1 MIRITELKL
10 PLSAV
15 PVEARRTADAPTETD
30 ADRAPAPHPV
40 DALKLLAAKALGIT
54 PADIASLQVFKRSFD
69 ARKAELLVV
78 YIVDLSLADSTR
90 ESALLQHFE
99 SHPHIG
105 ESPDMAYHPVGHA
118 PAGLTDRPVV
128 VGFGPCGMFAALVL
142 AQMGFRPIVLER
154 GTTVRQRTKDTWG
167 LWRKNTLQPESNVQF
182 GEGGAGTFSDGK
194 LYSQIKDP
202 RFLGRKVMAE
212 FVKAG
217 APSEILYEAHPHIGT
232 FKLVK
237 VVESIREQIIALG
250 GEVRFG
256 HRVVNLLLNQ
266 EHGTPHLRGLEVLNT
281 VNNSITELPASH
293 VVIALGHSA
302 RDTFAMLHQRGV
314 AMQAKAF
321 SVGFRIEHP
330 QSVIDKARWG
340 RHAGHPMLGAADYK
354 LVHHAEHGAGKGR
367 SVYSFC
373 MCPGG
378 TVVAATSEPGRVVT
392 NGMSQYS
399 RNERNANAGLVVG
412 IDPQDFP
419 HDTSS
424 FVQAFGPVDGVRY
437 AQEAAALA
445 AAHPAGSAAA
455 THPLA
460 GIALQ
465 RALESGAYAL
475 GGSSYEAPGQLVG
488 DFIAARPS
496 TALGSVQPSYKQGVK
511 LGDLAPSLPDYAIAA
526 IREALPVFGKKIK
539 GFDMVDAVLTGV
551 ETRTSSPLK
560 IPRGDNLQSTNV
572 AGLYPAGEGAS
583 YAGGILSAAV
593 DGIKVAE
600 AVARSL
606 LGLRTAA

>member
-10 PLSAV
+10 PLSSV
-15 PVEARRTADAPTETD
+15 PVAVRRAADAPTETD
-30 ADRAPAPHPV
+30 THRAPAPHPI
-40 DALKLLAAKALGIT
+40 DALKALAALALGIA
-54 PADIASLQVFKRSFD
+54 PAGIATLQVFKRSFD

-78 YIVDLSLADSTR
+78 YIVDLALANPDQ
-90 ESALLQHFE
+90 EAALFQRIGT
-99 SHPHIG
+99 HPHIG
-105 ESPDMAYHPVGHA
+105 PTPDMAYHPVGHA
-118 PAGLTDRPVV
+118 PPGLAQRPVV
-128 VGFGPCGMFAALVL
+128 VGFGPCGMFAALLL

-154 GTTVRQRTKDTWG
+154 GTTVRKRTQDTWG
-167 LWRKNTLQPESNVQF
+167 LWRKNTLKPESNVQF

-202 RFLGRKVMAE
+202 RFLGRKVMDE
-212 FVKAG
+212 LVKAG
-217 APSEILYEAHPHIGT
+217 APPEILYEAHPHIGT

-250 GEVRFG
+250 GEVRFEQ
-256 HRVVNLLLNQ
+256 RVVDVLLKN
-266 EHGTPHLRGLEVLNT
+266 EHSTQYIRGLAVQNT
-281 VNNSITELPASH
+281 IDGSVSELCASH
-293 VVIALGHSA
+293 VVMALGHSA
-302 RDTFAMLHQRGV
+302 RDTFATLHQRGV
-314 AMQAKAF
+314 AMQAKPF

-330 QSVIDKARWG
+330 QSIIDRARWG

-354 LVHHAEHGAGKGR
+354 LVHHAANGR

-399 RNERNANAGLVVG
+399 RNERNANAGIVVG
-412 IDPQDFP
+412 IDPADFP
-419 HDTSS
+419 ADEAS
-424 FVQAFGPVDGVRY
+424 FVQAFGAVEGARY

-445 AAHPAGSAAA
+445 AAHPPGSPAA

-465 RALESGAYAL
+465 RTLESRAYAL

-488 DFIAARPS
+488 DFIAAQPS
-496 TALGSVQPSYKQGVK
+496 TAFGCVLPSYKPGVK
-511 LGDLAPSLPDYAIAA
+511 LGDLASSLPAYAIEA

-539 GFDMVDAVLTGV
+539 GFDMADAVLTGV

-560 IPRGDNLQSTNV
+560 IPRGDNLQSVNV

-600 AVARSL
+600 AIAEILSSK
-606 LGLRTAA
+606 AANLQTH